1 MPPGCPPA
9 PLPPGQC
16 LCAEFHRGSWTRYPL
31 GAWPGPCAPKD
42 LLGSESLSVTGGATA
57 RLALSGKQSPHF
69 ATGKRSGLSEP
80 RLLGEER
87 PFPPRPGLPT
97 GILLAGR
104 APAGQPASAP
114 GPSGPSPSGA
124 RCLCSA
130 SRGLTAALAL
140 CLPADVSRCVAE
152 RKYTPRNKPGRSCS
166 RCSSPSAATTAPTAR
181 CATRGG
187 AAGLSRGR
195 GLPSYLTVVPPE
207 GVAVTNRASPS
218 PAHVLLS
225 RPCRP
230 PSLLGDGPHGF
241 LSAGSRL
248 SLQLRFAVSCGG
260 EHAKVTSGFWGHLVS
275 QWWRLITQ
283 CSIWSVSILLL
294 PIL

>member
-80 RLLGEER
+80 RLLGEGR

-152 RKYTPRNKPGRSCS
+152 RKYTQEQARKELQQVFVPECSDDGTYSQVCNPGRGGGPLTGQGSSFLSHSGSS
-166 RCSSPSAATTAPTAR
+166 RGGRCHKQGESFPGARAPVTAMPSPLTAGRRTAR
-181 CATRGG
+181 
-187 AAGLSRGR
+187 LPLGR
-195 GLPSYLTVVPPE
+195 LTAEPP
-207 GVAVTNRASPS
+207 T
-218 PAHVLLS
+218 
-225 RPCRP
+225 
-230 PSLLGDGPHGF
+230 
-241 LSAGSRL
+241 
-248 SLQLRFAVSCGG
+248 
-260 EHAKVTSGFWGHLVS
+260 
-275 QWWRLITQ
+275 
-283 CSIWSVSILLL
+283 
-294 PIL
+294 PIRC